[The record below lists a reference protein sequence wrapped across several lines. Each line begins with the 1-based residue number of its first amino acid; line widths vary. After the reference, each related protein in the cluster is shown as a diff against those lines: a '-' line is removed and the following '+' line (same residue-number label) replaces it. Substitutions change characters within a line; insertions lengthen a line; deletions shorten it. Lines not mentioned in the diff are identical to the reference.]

1 MSGTRLLS
9 RKAPAT
15 EDDTGSSLL
24 IVAHGECGGIGENR
38 LPYALAKA
46 VRERGYYATVDVGFI
61 RAEPLVEDVGRNLP
75 NAPVTVFPLFM
86 SNGYYVRQ
94 AIPERLGINGDG
106 CDTLKRPVSIL
117 QPVGLNATMPLIV
130 ARLATDTARRAGF
143 RIEDTTLLLVAH
155 GSSKDPASRN
165 ATTSVALA
173 LETIGQ
179 FRDIA
184 IAYLE
189 EPPFLE
195 DQFKTIAGPVVAAGL
210 FIGEGMHGKEDL
222 PQAIEAC
229 GRADI
234 VVTPALAQSPD
245 FVDAIWKGLCAPD
258 RKIV

>member
-1 MSGTRLLS
+1 MSGTKLLS

-15 EDDTGSSLL
+15 EPETGTSLL
-24 IVAHGECGGIGENR
+24 IVAHGECGGVGENR

-46 VRERGYYATVDVGFI
+46 VRERGCFATVDVGFI
-61 RAEPLVEDVGRNLP
+61 RAEPLVEDVGRSLP
-75 NAPVTVFPLFM
+75 KAPVTVFPLFM

-94 AIPERLGINGDG
+94 AIPERLGIKGDG
-106 CDTLKRPVSIL
+106 RDTLKRPISIL
-117 QPVGLNATMPLIV
+117 RPVGLDATMPLIV
-130 ARLATDTARRAGF
+130 ARMATDTAGRAGF
-143 RIEDTTLLLVAH
+143 RIDDTTLLLVAH

-173 LETIGQ
+173 LETSCQ
-179 FRDIA
+179 FRDIE

-195 DQFKTIAGPVVAAGL
+195 DQLKTIAGPVVAAGL

-222 PQAIEAC
+222 PQAVDAS

-234 VVTPALAQSPD
+234 IVTPALAQSPD
-245 FVDAIWKGLCAPD
+245 FVGAICKGLCSPD
-258 RKIV
+258 RKII